1 MASYLYL
8 YPKILDLHCSQPW
21 PGSFLLVGS
30 VCCRDSSL
38 FQVLRIRDPEHSTV
52 DAWPF
57 QPFPAAVTGSISEE
71 RQKQCKEQRM
81 RKSAIKC
88 CLLNMTWLIHTRTPR
103 SCGYLQKPCTWLSQ
117 LKNPIMDKEMN
128 TIFPRHLKSYWKLTA
143 TVRGRAHFL
152 LGSKY

>member
-21 PGSFLLVGS
+21 PGSFLSVGS

-57 QPFPAAVTGSISEE
+57 QPFPAAVTGNISEE

-88 CLLNMTWLIHTRTPR
+88 CLLNMTWLMHRRTPR
-103 SCGYLQKPCTWLSQ
+103 SWGYLQKPCTCTWLSQ
-117 LKNPIMDKEMN
+117 LKIPSWIRRWIPYSHAIWRAIGNWQPLLEEGPI
-128 TIFPRHLKSYWKLTA
+128 F
-143 TVRGRAHFL
+143 F
-152 LGSKY
+152 